1 MYIQNLF
8 LNKSRYNLGKSSFI
22 NGTGFVIKK
31 ELIDKNGEA
40 VLICPEVLGG
50 LSIPRDPAEIVS
62 EEPLCVET
70 VNGKN
75 VTKEYVEG
83 AQRALDILK
92 AYDIDYVIL
101 KSRSPSC
108 GLNHIYDGSF
118 SHRVIDADG
127 IFVRLLKKEGYKIY
141 TEENYPGKQ

>member
-1 MYIQNLF
+1 MIGISKCLCGYDCTYRGDSNNVEAL
-8 LNKSRYNLGKSSFI
+8 
-22 NGTGFVIKK
+22 
-31 ELIDKNGEA
+31 ELIDKKGEA

-62 EEPLCVET
+62 EDPLCVQT
-70 VNGKN
+70 VSGKN

-83 AQRALDILK
+83 AQKALEILK
-92 AYDIDYVIL
+92 AYDIEYVIL

-108 GLNHIYDGSF
+108 GLDHIYDGTF
-118 SHRVIDADG
+118 SHTIIDADG

-141 TEENYPGKQ
+141 TEENFLQEL

>member
-1 MYIQNLF
+1 MIGISKCLCGYDCTYRGDSNRIEAL
-8 LNKSRYNLGKSSFI
+8 
-22 NGTGFVIKK
+22 
-31 ELIDKNGEA
+31 ELIDKKGEA

-62 EEPLCVET
+62 EPLCVET

-83 AQRALDILK
+83 AQKALDILK
-92 AYDIDYVIL
+92 AFDIDYVIL

>member
-1 MYIQNLF
+1 MIGISKCLCGYDCTYRGDSNIIEAL
-8 LNKSRYNLGKSSFI
+8 
-22 NGTGFVIKK
+22 
-31 ELIDKNGEA
+31 ELIDKKGEA

-62 EEPLCVET
+62 EEPLCVQT
-70 VNGKN
+70 ANGKN

-83 AQRALDILK
+83 AQKALEILK
-92 AYDIDYVIL
+92 AHDIEYVIL

-108 GLNHIYDGSF
+108 GFNHIYDGTF
-118 SHRVIDADG
+118 SHKVIDADG

-141 TEENYPGKQ
+141 TEENYPGKL